1 MKNNNGVGK
10 VNLNRDELVSYLEE
24 MINLG
29 LAEDFEEN
37 AYYDYLYTGKVKRSD
52 LEKVKC
58 RFKEWHNEVF

>member
-37 AYYDYLYTGKVKRSD
+37 VYYDYLYKGKVKRSD
-52 LEKVKC
+52 LEKVKY
-58 RFKEWHNEVF
+58 RFKQWHNEVF